1 MARGKG
7 MLVGVG
13 TEEGSGEKERGE
25 ERSEEEG
32 RVVSSE
38 GRSGWEVSSMESH
51 WRSLGLEGHP
61 DEGMA

>member
-7 MLVGVG
+7 MVFWVG
-13 TEEGSGEKERGE
+13 TEEGSG
-25 ERSEEEG
+25 EEG

-38 GRSGWEVSSMESH
+38 GGEGGEVSSMESH
-51 WRSLGLEGHP
+51 WRTLGLKGHP

>member
-7 MLVGVG
+7 MVFWVG
-13 TEEGSGEKERGE
+13 TEEGSGEEG
-25 ERSEEEG
+25 SGEEG

-38 GRSGWEVSSMESH
+38 GGEGGEVSSMESH
-51 WRSLGLEGHP
+51 WRTLGLKGHP